1 MAKHYNFVIFL
12 LPSARRPVSCG
23 GQFSDNNG
31 LLSSMRYVINL
42 SEASDHLLRQLCDS
56 GKISP
61 TDGISPVEF
70 LSAFVEDQLD
80 ELFARREPRKAG
92 RNKRTQNVVQSAKDR
107 AKVWSEAAAATHT
120 AVKAL
125 EKLVTETI
133 ANPKTAR
140 PPKSAKSFRCVSP
153 GRRD

>member
-1 MAKHYNFVIFL
+1 
-12 LPSARRPVSCG
+12 
-23 GQFSDNNG
+23 
-31 LLSSMRYVINL
+31 MRYVINL

-80 ELFARREPRKAG
+80 ELFARRERRKAG
-92 RNKRTQNVVQSAKDR
+92 RKKNAQNAVQSAKEH
-107 AKVWSEAAAATHT
+107 AKAWSEATVATHT

-125 EKLVTETI
+125 EKLVVHTM
-133 ANPKTAR
+133 ANAKTAR
-140 PPKSAKSFRCVSP
+140 SPKPSKSFTCVRP
-153 GRRD
+153 GKRD

>member
-1 MAKHYNFVIFL
+1 
-12 LPSARRPVSCG
+12 
-23 GQFSDNNG
+23 
-31 LLSSMRYVINL
+31 MRYVINL

-153 GRRD
+153 GTRD